1 MLDPICNRLAK
12 YLQEWLNSEL
22 NKMDPKGILKIENDR
37 VKTLV

>member
-1 MLDPICNRLAK
+1 MLDPVCLKLAK

-22 NKMDPKGILKIENDR
+22 KKIDPKGILKIENDR